1 MASVCLSIPF
11 PQVREEKPM
20 TQKIEKLAVIG
31 TGLLGTQIAMISAHA
46 GYKVSV
52 YDTISGAFDDTYKKL
67 YADFKA
73 KGINPFIPWD
83 RWEKCKAAISF
94 TTHLGDALKDVDW
107 VVEAI
112 TEDVEV
118 KRKVFKQLGEN
129 APAKAIFASNSSSI
143 PVSRM
148 EESSGRPERCINTH
162 FYQPLAGMNMADL
175 MPGTK
180 TLPDVIR
187 TGEEWIRS
195 VGCVPLRVK
204 KEILGFC
211 FNSVWRAIK
220 KQSLY
225 MWGNGFVDFQDIDR
239 AWCIFTRMKRG
250 PFGIMD
256 EVGLDTVYNIEMVYY
271 NESKDPKD
279 KPPEA
284 LMEKIKKG
292 ELGIKTG
299 KGFYTYPN
307 PEFLQPDF
315 LDPKK

>member
-1 MASVCLSIPF
+1 
-11 PQVREEKPM
+11 M
-20 TQKIEKLAVIG
+20 TQKIKKVAVIG
-31 TGLLGTQIAMISAHA
+31 TGLLGTQIAMISAYA
-46 GYKVSV
+46 GYEVSA
-52 YDTISGAFDDTYKKL
+52 YDTIAGAFDDTYKKL
-67 YADFKA
+67 FADFKA
-73 KGINPFIPWD
+73 KGVKPFIPWD
-83 RWEKCKAAISF
+83 HWEKCKTAVKF
-94 TTHLGDALKDVDW
+94 TIHLGDALKDVDLM
-107 VVEAI
+107 VEAI

-118 KRKVFKQLGEN
+118 KRKVFKQLGEA
-129 APAKAIFASNSSSI
+129 APAKAILASNSSSI

-162 FYQPLAGMNMADL
+162 FYQPLAGTNMADL
-175 MPGTK
+175 MAGTK
-180 TLPDVIR
+180 TLPEVME

-195 VGCVPLRVK
+195 LGCVPLRVK

-220 KQSLY
+220 KQTLY
-225 MWGNGFVDFQDIDR
+225 MWGNGFVDFRDIDR
-239 AWCIFTRMKRG
+239 AWCLWTRMKRG

-292 ELGIKTG
+292 ELGVKSG

-307 PEFLQPDF
+307 PEFLKPDF